1 MICLSCV
8 DWPAFFQLRF
18 YIKICLLCFLRLA
31 RNGGSRCRKLA
42 GCAVCRVLCTVSH
55 FTMTASLRWTH
66 SPCLWPNQ
74 VFFSCSTHGFQC
86 EAASKSRRFAGLL
99 SIHCCHEKLE
109 RDKPLSRHLLSFSFH
124 HHQTLSLQQLINHRA
139 FIYYCI

>member
-8 DWPAFFQLRF
+8 HKSAFCQLGF
-18 YIKICLLCFLRLA
+18 YIKKSLLSFLRLA

-42 GCAVCRVLCTVSH
+42 GCAVCRVLCTVSN

-66 SPCLWPNQ
+66 SPCLESNHD
-74 VFFSCSTHGFQC
+74 FFSYSTHGFQC
-86 EAASKSRRFAGLL
+86 EAASKSGRFTGLL
-99 SIHCCHEKLE
+99 SVHCCHEKLE
-109 RDKPLSRHLLSFSFH
+109 RDKPLSRHPLNSSLH